1 MKSVRALV
9 LFCLLALAAPPALA
23 QLPGVGGRLGGPLQI
38 PTPLGG
44 GGLPGRLTG
53 QVGDAVNGGV
63 DTLRAVKSQTVDR
76 LVRAN
81 RGVLERDP
89 AGQAIMRNE
98 VFAIAPSA
106 DALARAAAAGF
117 SVEKRSALPGLG
129 LEVVILK
136 PPTSLSTR
144 GALERLHQL
153 DPAGAYDYNHL
164 YFGSGPVGAEPSE
177 APSRSISR
185 SGSRPTVGM
194 IDGGVEASHPALA
207 GARIVQKSFVAASVA
222 PSAHGTAVASL
233 IAGRGANFVGA
244 APGAALFVADVFE
257 PALGAGSA
265 EAIARGFSWLV
276 EQHVPVI
283 NASIVGPAN
292 QTLAVVV
299 RAAQTRGAMIVAAVG
314 NDGPAAPPLY
324 PASYPGVVGVTAV
337 DARRRVLVEAARGDQ
352 VDLAARAR
360 TLRRR
365 HRAEAMLKCG
375 ALRLPRPSLP
385 ACSLRKSPRAKAIPS
400 SVSLHVRSISAR
412 REWTKRLD
420 AVLSDPSCGA
430 IPTPRRPRTPVFL
443 SDHREIAIVELVFPA
458 SGRMQTQLEDRA

>member
-352 VDLAARAR
+352 VDLAAPGADLAAASPGGGYAQVRGTSFAAPIVAGLLAEEVAAGKGDPVERLASRAIDLGAKGMDKTFGR
-360 TLRRR
+360 GLVGSELRRDSNASA
-365 HRAEAMLKCG
+365 AENASFSVG
-375 ALRLPRPSLP
+375 
-385 ACSLRKSPRAKAIPS
+385 S
-400 SVSLHVRSISAR
+400 SGNR
-412 REWTKRLD
+412 
-420 AVLSDPSCGA
+420 
-430 IPTPRRPRTPVFL
+430 
-443 SDHREIAIVELVFPA
+443 
-458 SGRMQTQLEDRA
+458 DR